1 MIFIIFVAIE
11 QDKMVLFE
19 QTWSTTV
26 VDSIFFMVLLGIHD
40 NKINFKTTT
49 FHFSDYFESGSKYS
63 NYNIQQNENML
74 DTARG
79 NCQCLGGT
87 LLA

>member
-1 MIFIIFVAIE
+1 
-11 QDKMVLFE
+11 
-19 QTWSTTV
+19 
-26 VDSIFFMVLLGIHD
+26 MVLLGIHD

-79 NCQCLGGT
+79 YCQCLGGT
-87 LLA
+87 LLAVTPVFIEEVVVWRTFHTSDLF